1 MSDNTV
7 QYVDGIPIPAMFP
20 ADKFRSALAYK
31 PNSNDLFLVTY
42 PKCGTTW
49 TGQILLLL
57 FQKGE
62 QLKDMDLEK
71 SPFLE
76 MAGAKRIEIMSKP
89 GIIKSHLPFHLI
101 PWSKD
106 AKYIYVARNPK
117 DCCVSFFH
125 YSKHI
130 PGNNFE
136 GTFDQFF
143 EYFMTGLPETVYF
156 GDYFDHVLSWYSHRN
171 NPNVLFVTY
180 EELKEDIDAAI
191 MKMASFIDDEKYA
204 QPIRENPEILENIK
218 QYSSVKAAKEFM
230 TKQSEE
236 IAKMSVEEFANS
248 SVPDTIKE
256 YLVVENDTLTPAAGD
271 KRSES
276 NVNLSERF
284 KLISELV
291 RKGVVGDWK
300 NYFSED
306 QSRRIDEKFEKMAK
320 GTDLSSFFTKYM

>member
-1 MSDNTV
+1 MSDNSV

-20 ADKFRSALAYK
+20 ADKFRSALTYK
-31 PNSNDLFLVTY
+31 PNHNDLFLVTY

-62 QLKDMDLEK
+62 PLKEMDLEK
-71 SPFLE
+71 APFLE
-76 MAGAKRIEIMSKP
+76 MAGTKRIEIMSKP

-130 PGNNFE
+130 PGSNFE

-180 EELKEDIDAAI
+180 EELKEDINAAI
-191 MKMASFIDDEKYA
+191 LKMASFIDDEKYA

-230 TKQSEE
+230 TKKAEE
-236 IAKMSVEEFANS
+236 IAEMSVEEFANS
-248 SVPDTIKE
+248 SLPDTIKE
-256 YLVVENDTLTPAAGD
+256 YLVVENDTLTPAVND

-291 RKGVVGDWK
+291 RKGVIGDWK

-306 QSRRIDEKFEKMAK
+306 QSRRIDEKFEKMAN
-320 GTDLSSFFTKYM
+320 GTDLSHFFTKYM